1 MPELHTFLF
10 ASGAS
15 VDPLTNQLTVS
26 GLLDVVIP
34 LGRISVNPPTPP
46 NQNESESV
54 LFLGPGV
61 LVTTWMRSDENEP
74 REWEQKVDVIAPDGI
89 KTEWQA
95 ATSINLTGLISFV
108 IHRMNIITI
117 QKSGAYTLELRLRRA
132 GHEDWSD
139 PITRRRF
146 YVQDPA
152 P

>member
-46 NQNESESV
+46 NQNESECV

-61 LVTTWMRSDENEP
+61 LVTTWMRSDEDEP
-74 REWEQKVDVIAPDGI
+74 RE
-89 KTEWQA
+89 
-95 ATSINLTGLISFV
+95 
-108 IHRMNIITI
+108 
-117 QKSGAYTLELRLRRA
+117 
-132 GHEDWSD
+132 
-139 PITRRRF
+139 
-146 YVQDPA
+146 
-152 P
+152 